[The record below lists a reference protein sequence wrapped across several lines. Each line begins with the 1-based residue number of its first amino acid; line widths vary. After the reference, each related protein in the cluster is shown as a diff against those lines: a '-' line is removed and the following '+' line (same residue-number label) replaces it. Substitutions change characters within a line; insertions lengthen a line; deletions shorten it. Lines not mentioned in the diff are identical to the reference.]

1 MLSRSSSMPSA
12 ERDGL
17 DSHGSSA
24 STHHKGD
31 AMLTLDDVKRAVCE
45 AIDRQSEKIVT
56 VGETIRKSPELGFKE
71 FKTAKLVEETMR
83 EIGLSPKSGLAITGV
98 RAEARGRSAGPTF
111 ALLGELDGLVVAGHP
126 VADAQT
132 GAAHACGHNA
142 QIAGLLGAAMGLVGA
157 KAFDHLAGRVVFFA
171 VPAEEYGDVEWR
183 VEQSRAGKLEF
194 LGGKPELMR
203 LGHFDDVDMAMMIHT
218 SSQPEM
224 KKAGVSASNNGCIVK
239 TVRYVGRA
247 SHAGGAPHMG
257 VNALYAANIGLMAI
271 NALRETFRDEDS
283 IRVHPIITHGG
294 SQVNVIPGEV
304 RIETYVRGKS
314 VEAIL
319 DANKKVDRALRA
331 GALALGAQVEIET
344 LPGYL
349 PLFNHMGMKEYFKV
363 NAGSLLGADQV
374 AEAGHRSGS
383 TDMGDISHVM
393 PTLHPYMGGAT
404 GSGHGA
410 DYMITDQKLAYV
422 EPAKQLALMAIDMLW
437 GEAAAARE
445 VLAGWK
451 PRMTKEEYL
460 VFQRSVART
469 ELFEGA
475 K

>member
-1 MLSRSSSMPSA
+1 MA
-12 ERDGL
+12 I
-17 DSHGSSA
+17 
-24 STHHKGD
+24 K
-31 AMLTLDDVKRAVCE
+31 DDVKRAVCE
-45 AIDRQSEKIVT
+45 TIDGQAERII
-56 VGETIRKSPELGFKE
+56 GLGDTIRRSPELGFKE
-71 FKTAKLVEETMR
+71 FKTARLVEETFK
-83 EIGLSPKSGLAITGV
+83 ELGLSPRGALALTGV
-98 RAEARGRSAGPTF
+98 RAEARGVKDGPTF

-126 VADAQT
+126 VADPQT

-142 QIAGLLGAAMGLVGA
+142 QIAGLVGAAMGLVGA
-157 KAFDHLAGRVVFFA
+157 RAFDHLAGRVVFFA

-183 VEQSRAGKLEF
+183 VQQSRAGKLEF
-194 LGGKPELMR
+194 LGGKPELLR
-203 LGHFDDVDMAMMIHT
+203 LGHFDDVDLAMMIHT
-218 SSQPEM
+218 TSQPEM

-239 TVRYVGRA
+239 TVRYIGRA
-247 SHAGGAPHMG
+247 SHAGGAPHLG

-271 NALRETFRDEDS
+271 NAVRETFKDDDS

-304 RIETYVRGKS
+304 RIETYVRGKT
-314 VEAIL
+314 VDAIL
-319 DANKKVDRALRA
+319 DANRRVDRALRA

-349 PLFNHMGMKEYFKV
+349 PLFNHAGMAQHFKA
-363 NAGSLLGADQV
+363 NAAALLGGDQV
-374 AEAGHRSGS
+374 TETGHRSGS

-410 DYMITDQKLAYV
+410 DYAIADPKLAYV
-422 EPAKQLALMAIDMLW
+422 EPAKQLALMAVDMLW
-437 GEAAAARE
+437 GDAEAARE
-445 VLAGWK
+445 ILKGWK

-460 VFQRSVART
+460 AFQRGVAKT
-469 ELFEGA
+469 ELFDGA

>member
-1 MLSRSSSMPSA
+1 MA
-12 ERDGL
+12 TKDE
-17 DSHGSSA
+17 
-24 STHHKGD
+24 
-31 AMLTLDDVKRAVCE
+31 VKRAVCE
-45 AIDRQSEKIVT
+45 TIDGQAERII
-56 VGETIRKSPELGFKE
+56 GLGDTIRRSPELGFKE
-71 FKTAKLVEETMR
+71 FKTARLVEETLK
-83 EIGLSPKSGLAITGV
+83 ELGLSPRAGLAVTGV
-98 RAEARGRSAGPTF
+98 RAEGRGAKDGPTF

-126 VADAQT
+126 VADPQT
-132 GAAHACGHNA
+132 
-142 QIAGLLGAAMGLVGA
+142 GAAMGLAGA

-183 VEQSRAGKLEF
+183 VQQSRAGKLEF
-194 LGGKPELMR
+194 LGGKPELLR
-203 LGHFDDVDMAMMIHT
+203 LGHFDDVDLAMMIHT
-218 SSQPEM
+218 TSQPEM

-239 TVRYVGRA
+239 TVRYIGRA
-247 SHAGGAPHMG
+247 SHAGGAPHLG

-271 NALRETFRDEDS
+271 NAVRETFKDDDS

-304 RIETYVRGKS
+304 RIETYVRGKT
-314 VEAIL
+314 VDAIL
-319 DANKKVDRALRA
+319 DANRRVDRALRA

-349 PLFNHMGMKEYFKV
+349 PLFNHAGMAQHFKA
-363 NAGSLLGADQV
+363 NAAALLGGDQV
-374 AEAGHRSGS
+374 TETGHRSGS

-410 DYMITDQKLAYV
+410 DYAIADPKLAYV
-422 EPAKQLALMAIDMLW
+422 EPAKQLALMAVDMLW
-437 GEAAAARE
+437 GNAEAARDI
-445 VLAGWK
+445 LKGWK

-460 VFQRSVART
+460 AFQRGVART
-469 ELFEGA
+469 ELFDGA